1 MVSVLLW
8 ILLPHH
14 GRILGSSPRRFH
26 GFFPQEAQVMQVG
39 MGLRSVLPP
48 GNRVFVKG
56 PHTPFNEHARDH
68 MKSQRH
74 RVHAWTGPRGRPD
87 TWDIS

>member
-1 MVSVLLW
+1 
-8 ILLPHH
+8 
-14 GRILGSSPRRFH
+14 
-26 GFFPQEAQVMQVG
+26 MQVG

-68 MKSQRH
+68 MKSPEAPNARSEGQ
-74 RVHAWTGPRGRPD
+74 GLRGRPD
-87 TWDIS
+87 VWDIW